1 MARYKFMTLT
11 SPQAANQIE
20 KEESAHDRSDF
31 GKIVVLAT
39 GKRIGICGTSG
50 SVNAATL

>member
-1 MARYKFMTLT
+1 MTFN

-31 GKIVVLAT
+31 DKIVVPAT
-39 GKRIGICGTSG
+39 GKGIGICGTSG
-50 SVNAATL
+50 SVNASTLP